1 MAEKNEKLKDYY
13 QCGVCKVY
21 FKPENVVKLHSAE
34 ETKVIH
40 ICAECFKQNYKYN

>member
-1 MAEKNEKLKDYY
+1 MSEKIEKLKDYY

-34 ETKVIH
+34 ETKITHV
-40 ICAECFKQNYKYN
+40 CNECFNLNYKHK